1 MSVPDEIREELRSRL
16 YELADEKNWM
26 SLSVAEKSATYD
38 AWTRDPAVGGVLSRF
53 IRVSDVRLYLKDS
66 LLKDYARQKQADD
79 TLVNHVLGV
88 AGEGIARADIKP
100 HGRVLSDGRVFA
112 WGRANAWKTILMAT
126 YERAYSVPHGRPFAI
141 VLTNAFGH
149 FHQPSVRTLI
159 ESAASKLGIERV
171 VWLER

>member
-1 MSVPDEIREELRSRL
+1 MSVPDNIREQLRCRL

-88 AGEGIARADIKP
+88 SGAEVLRADIKP
-100 HGRVLSDGRVFA
+100 HGRVLADGRVFA

-126 YERAYSVPHGRPFAI
+126 YERAHNEPGGKAFGV
-141 VLTNAFGH
+141 VLTNAFGQ

-159 ESAASKLGIERV
+159 ETAASKLGIERV